1 MPLTPDD
8 VRNKQ
13 FSTVKF
19 KEGYSEE
26 EVDAFLDEIEAELG
40 RLLAE
45 NEELRTRVAALQQQV
60 AAGAAAAPVVQ
71 QAPPPPVP
79 APIPAPV
86 AAAVPSADVVGILEM
101 AQRTA
106 NETVLQAR
114 AEAQRILAEAQESHR
129 QTMGSLEGERLQ
141 LQGRVDD
148 LRTFEREYRTRLKGY
163 LEAQLRDLTS
173 RGEAPAVA
181 AAASPALAPGS
192 PAAPMPPTPA
202 PPQMA
207 PPQAPPQMAP
217 PVQPP
222 APQQPAPQMTPPPMT
237 VPQVQ
242 PQQPQQQNPQPRP
255 AGPFTPAPQPPM
267 PPASRPTVPGQPD
280 QQQNG

>member
-19 KEGYSEE
+19 KEGYAEE

-60 AAGAAAAPVVQ
+60 AAGAAAPPAPQ
-71 QAPPPPVP
+71 PPPPPMP

-86 AAAVPSADVVGILEM
+86 APQVPSADVVGILEM

-106 NETVLQAR
+106 NETVMQAR

-141 LQGRVDD
+141 MQARVDD

-163 LEAQLRDLTS
+163 LEAQLRDLNS
-173 RGEAPAVA
+173 RGEAPAVSA
-181 AAASPALAPGS
+181 AGSPALAPGS

-202 PPQMA
+202 PPQA
-207 PPQAPPQMAP
+207 PPP
-217 PVQPP
+217 QPP
-222 APQQPAPQMTPPPMT
+222 APAPQPPPQPQMAPPPMT

-242 PQQPQQQNPQPRP
+242 PQQPSAPTPQVQPSNPQPRP

-267 PPASRPTVPGQPD
+267 PPASRPTVPGQTDP
-280 QQQNG
+280 QQNG